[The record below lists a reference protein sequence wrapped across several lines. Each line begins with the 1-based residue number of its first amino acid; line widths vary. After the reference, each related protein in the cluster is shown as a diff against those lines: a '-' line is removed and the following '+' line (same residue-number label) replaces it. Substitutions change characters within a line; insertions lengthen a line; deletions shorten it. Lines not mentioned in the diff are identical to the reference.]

1 MVTIDEKIMK
11 KIEDITIT
19 NYEYENGSVPAE
31 NVEAMLEDLLL
42 EIERLEEKYKELED
56 MTSEMYS

>member
-1 MVTIDEKIMK
+1 MK

-56 MTSEMYS
+56 MTSEMYR